1 MKNKNSSGS
10 TKSFGAKRTMSP
22 QRVKD
27 TSADRGRA
35 EDVGQNSAG
44 GRPPLMKK

>member
-1 MKNKNSSGS
+1 MKNKNSSAS

-22 QRVKD
+22 ARVKD
-27 TSADRGRA
+27 TDAQRGRA
-35 EDVGQNSAG
+35 TQVGQNSAG